1 MKNENKSK
9 DDVGRVK
16 YMERADQIICL
27 GYTSTQ
33 QCDADGGEIRF
44 ITTEE
49 CYRNRNH
56 DLCLENL
63 DCY

>member
-33 QCDADGGEIRF
+33 QCDAVGGEIRF

-49 CYRNRNH
+49 CLRNRNH